1 MGFTE
6 GDIKTADLEVY
17 VLVRGFDDVFS
28 NFVLRRTSYT
38 YDEIKHNRKF
48 VPMYRE
54 SEDGKTTI
62 LELHKLNDHREIVIN
77 EAITA

>member
-1 MGFTE
+1 MGLTE
-6 GDIKTADLEVY
+6 EDIKSGDLEVY

-28 NFVLRRTSYT
+28 NIVLRRTSYT
-38 YDEIKHNRKF
+38 YNEILFNRKF

-62 LELHKLNDHREIVIN
+62 LELNKLNEHKPVGERR
-77 EAITA
+77 T